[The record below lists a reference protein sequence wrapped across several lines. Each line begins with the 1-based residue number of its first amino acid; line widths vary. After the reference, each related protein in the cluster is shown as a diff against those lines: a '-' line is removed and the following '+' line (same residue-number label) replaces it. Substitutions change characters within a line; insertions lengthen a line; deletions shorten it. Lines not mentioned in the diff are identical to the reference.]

1 VNIVFDLQCLRAR
14 RRLTKMHMRRREKG
28 ERAGSTGFAG
38 EKGDG
43 IRSFVRFE
51 HAQMPW
57 RKCYELAQRER
68 QT

>member
-1 VNIVFDLQCLRAR
+1 VRADVLQKCICAG
-14 RRLTKMHMRRREKG
+14 EK
-28 ERAGSTGFAG
+28 AGSTGFAG